1 MVVCFGTAGTGKTAT
16 VMSKRPRKTETLVA
30 HLGRAPYTSFG
41 AVNPP
46 VYHASTILFDSLEAY
61 ETRDPTQRPRAP
73 SYGRSGTPT
82 SFALEDAVAELEG
95 GHRSFLLCSGLAA
108 LNVAILSLVASG
120 GHALICDAC
129 YAPMRSFC
137 DDLLARVG
145 VAVQYY
151 DPLIGGGISDLF
163 KPNTQMVH
171 LESPGSLTFEMQDVP
186 AIAAAARAAGI
197 PTMMD
202 NTWATF
208 LNFKPLEH
216 GIKVSVQAGTKYLV
230 GHSDAMFGVI
240 TCTEEL
246 TPRLGRTVRQLGQCA
261 GPDDV
266 YLALRGLRTMAVR
279 LPRHQDNALA
289 LCRWLARRPEVDRI
303 LYPALPGDPGHEI
316 WRRDF
321 TGASGLFGLVLARP
335 YSDAAL
341 GALMNGLELFGI
353 GSSWGGFE
361 SLMIRTRPEQ
371 GRTATTWTA
380 PGPSLRVH
388 AGLEDPDDLIADL
401 EAGFARLARAAEE
414 QG

>member
-1 MVVCFGTAGTGKTAT
+1 
-16 VMSKRPRKTETLVA
+16 MSKRPRKRKTATLLA
-30 HLGRAPYTSFG
+30 HLGRVPDASFG

-61 ETRDPTQRPRAP
+61 EARNPNLWPRKP
-73 SYGRSGTPT
+73 SYGRTGTPT

-108 LNVAILSLVASG
+108 LSVTLLALVETG

-129 YAPMRSFC
+129 YGPLRRFC
-137 DDLLARVG
+137 DATLARLG
-145 VAVQYY
+145 VEIEYY
-151 DPLIGGGISDLF
+151 DPLIGAGIAALF
-163 KPNTQMVH
+163 KANTQVVH

-186 AIAAAARAAGI
+186 AIAAAARTAGV
-197 PTMMD
+197 PTVMD

-216 GIKVSVQAGTKYLV
+216 GVDISVQAGTKYLI
-230 GHSDAMFGVI
+230 GHSDAMFGVV
-240 TCTEEL
+240 TCTWETEATL
-246 TPRLGRTVRQLGQCA
+246 SRTVRLLGQCA

-279 LPRHQDNALA
+279 LPRHQDTALA
-289 LCRWLARRPEVDRI
+289 VGRWLAARAEVDRV

-316 WRRDF
+316 WRRDCA
-321 TGASGLFGLVLARP
+321 GASGLFGVVLARP
-335 YSDAAL
+335 FSDAAL
-341 GALMNGLELFGI
+341 GAMLNGLELFGI

-361 SLMIRTRPEQ
+361 SLMIRTRPED

-380 PGPSLRVH
+380 PGPCLRIH

-401 EAGFARLARAAEE
+401 EAGFERLAAA
-414 QG
+414 GPPS